1 MRETSNPSDIWIRIN
16 IHETTHIFHDRLS
29 GISRVP
35 SVRYILTQSRG
46 RTIPSPLRFHRKSRA
61 SLPKTY
67 IHRIYLPG
75 ISYLQIISILQIFSR
90 IYPRLNILS
99 LDSRVCKTYF
109 IEFNLF
115 EFMKYYRSL
124 TIKTR
129 WLKFFSTG
137 EELFSNLDSK
147 LSPSF
152 LGNG

>member
-35 SVRYILTQSRG
+35 SVRYISHAVSGKNDPL
-46 RTIPSPLRFHRKSRA
+46 SPK
-61 SLPKTY
+61 
-67 IHRIYLPG
+67 
-75 ISYLQIISILQIFSR
+75 ISYKKPSILAKNLYTSYLSTWYLVSPNHFHFANFFSNLSSTK
-90 IYPRLNILS
+90 YPFFGL
-99 LDSRVCKTYF
+99 CKTYF